1 MVLQHD
7 FRGPLIEMSFLSVRN
22 LSKSFGGLVANNAID
37 LEVEKGEIRGVI
49 GPNGA
54 GKTTFF
60 NVVSGFYKPTS
71 GSVEFKGKTISGL
84 HSSKIARL
92 GAVRTFQRAAL
103 FPDFSVLENVII
115 ARHLN
120 ADNSLLNAIFR
131 HRNKAEKG
139 NARRALEIIEF
150 LGLANERD
158 NLAMNLSHG
167 HQRVL
172 GIAMALATEPEL
184 LMLDEPV
191 AGMNSGEKKVMVDL
205 IRRIRDE
212 WGVTVLLVEHDMRTV
227 MSLCDRITVLD
238 FGEKLAEGSPDE
250 IINDKKVIEAY
261 LGSED
266 TGADGSV
273 A

>member
-1 MVLQHD
+1 
-7 FRGPLIEMSFLSVRN
+7 MSFFCVRK
-22 LSKSFGGLVANNAID
+22 LSKNFGGLIANNAID
-37 LEVEKGEIRGVI
+37 LDVEEGEIRGVI

-84 HSSKIARL
+84 HSSKIAKL

-103 FPDFSVLENVII
+103 FPEFTVLENVVI

-120 ADNSLLNAIFR
+120 ANNSLMNAIFG
-131 HRNKAEKG
+131 HSNKAEKG
-139 NARRALEIIEF
+139 NARRAVEIIEF
-150 LGLANERD
+150 LGLANEQG

-191 AGMNSGEKKVMVDL
+191 AGMNSGEKKTMVGL
-205 IRRIRDE
+205 IRRIRDD
-212 WGVTVLLVEHDMRTV
+212 WGVTVLLVEHDMKTV
-227 MSLCDRITVLD
+227 MSLCDKITVLD
-238 FGEKLAEGSPDE
+238 FGEKLAEGSPEE
-250 IINDKKVIEAY
+250 ISNNKKVIEAY
-261 LGSED
+261 LGSD
-266 TGADGSV
+266 DFGVDGEVDGGVDNIV

>member
-1 MVLQHD
+1 
-7 FRGPLIEMSFLSVRN
+7 MSFFTVKK
-22 LSKSFGGLVANNAID
+22 LSKNFGGLIANNSID
-37 LEVEKGEIRGVI
+37 LDVEKGEIRGVI

-84 HSSKIARL
+84 RSSKIAKL

-103 FPDFSVLENVII
+103 FPEFTVLENVVI

-120 ADNSLLNAIFR
+120 ADNSLMNAIFR
-131 HRNKAEKG
+131 HRNKADAG
-139 NARRALEIIEF
+139 NADRAVEIIEF
-150 LGLANERD
+150 LGLADEQS

-191 AGMNSGEKKVMVDL
+191 AGMNSGEKKSMVGL

-212 WGVTVLLVEHDMRTV
+212 WGVTVLLVEHDMKTV
-227 MSLCDRITVLD
+227 MSLCDKITVLD
-238 FGEKLAEGSPDE
+238 FGQKLAEGSPDE
-250 IINDKKVIEAY
+250 IINNKKVIEAY
-261 LGSED
+261 LGSD
-266 TGADGSV
+266 DYGVDGIV